1 MSDPIIA
8 VVGATGAVGRQI
20 IASLQLHDV
29 EPDQV
34 RFFSSERSEAEE
46 LDYEEETL
54 PSEKPGPDSFRGVQ
68 VVILAT
74 PPDVARRLAQQ
85 AQQQGAWVVDL
96 SGAFRVDTAVPLVAP
111 GVNDGVLDRPFT
123 GRIVS
128 VATPATQALL
138 SVLQPLRAK
147 FGLVFADATMLFG
160 ASSRGQAGQEQLSKQ
175 TAALMNGKD
184 PEVEIFPHR
193 IGFNVIPA
201 VGGFEGGPLCDA
213 ERHVLVEAARIWSGD
228 ALPAITATALTMP
241 TYHGLTLVL
250 SAHLSRPVDA
260 DGVRAL
266 LKEEPGLKLLD
277 DPSQNIY
284 PMPMLTTDDAATH
297 VGRVRAAGTRV
308 QLVAATD
315 NVFRAADTA
324 VDLALKLAN
333 RT

>member
-8 VVGATGAVGRQI
+8 VVGATGTVGRQI
-20 IASLQLHDV
+20 ITALQLHDV
-29 EPDQV
+29 QPDQV
-34 RFFSSERSEAEE
+34 RFFSSESTEAEE

-54 PSEKPGPDSFRGVQ
+54 PTEKPGPDSFRGVQ
-68 VVILAT
+68 AVILAA
-74 PPDVARRLAQQ
+74 PPDLSRRLAQQ
-85 AQQQGAWVVDL
+85 AQQQGAWVVDV
-96 SGAFRVDTAVPLVAP
+96 SGAYRVDPSVPLVAP

-128 VATPATQALL
+128 IANPATQALL

-147 FGLVFADATMLFG
+147 FGLVFADVTMLFG
-160 ASSRGQAGQEQLSKQ
+160 TASRGRSGQEQLSKQ

-184 PEVEIFPHR
+184 PEVEVFPHR
-193 IGFNVIPA
+193 IGFNIIPA
-201 VGGFEGGPLCDA
+201 VGGFEGPLCDA
-213 ERHVLVEAARIWSGD
+213 ERQVLVEAARIWSGD
-228 ALPAITATALTMP
+228 LPALTATALTVP

-250 SAHLSRPVDA
+250 SAHLNRPVDA
-260 DGVRAL
+260 EGVRAL
-266 LKEEPGLKLLD
+266 LKEDPGLKVLD

-284 PMPMLTTDDAATH
+284 PMPMLTTDDATTH
-297 VGRVRAAGTRV
+297 VGRIRALGNRV

-315 NVFRAADTA
+315 NVFRVADTA